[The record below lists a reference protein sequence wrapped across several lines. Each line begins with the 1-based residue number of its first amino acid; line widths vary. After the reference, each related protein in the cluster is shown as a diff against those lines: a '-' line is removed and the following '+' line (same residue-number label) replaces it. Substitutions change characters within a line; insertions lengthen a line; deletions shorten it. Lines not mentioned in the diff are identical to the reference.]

1 MESAAETAVHEWHET
16 AAREQHVRERQR
28 HVGNVDLQTCGKSTV
43 VTKEKQRVCLVTS
56 VP

>member
-28 HVGNVDLQTCGKSTV
+28 HVGNVELQTCGKSTV